1 MNKNT
6 RQKCFLHAYALKVR
20 TTNTS
25 LRRQPVIFIFFPLS
39 LSLALQSHF
48 NEEDVRLADQGS
60 DPNLTAVLRGLLS
73 RSSSGCQPISRVR
86 SHGLQYSKALCQCES
101 MKRMNEGGGK
111 TISAIRS
118 VY

>member
-1 MNKNT
+1 MFSP
-6 RQKCFLHAYALKVR
+6 CIR
-20 TTNTS
+20 TES
-25 LRRQPVIFIFFPLS
+25 KDDKHFIETTACHLYPFFPLS

>member
-1 MNKNT
+1 MFSP
-6 RQKCFLHAYALKVR
+6 CIR
-20 TTNTS
+20 TES
-25 LRRQPVIFIFFPLS
+25 KDDKHFIETTACHLYLFPLS